1 MKLKRLKINVPYK
14 SLQAGFEIIF
24 QPNLQSHTIDPLCFV
39 GPNGSGKSNVLEAIA
54 DIFYYLECHLF
65 EYTSVS
71 TFQVPIE
78 SFEIEYYKPFMAAGG
93 IMEVFNDNP
102 IISGQHYLIKII
114 KHERQKP
121 NYYLITDLEEI
132 EITGDSRS
140 YALPKRIWGYSSGDN
155 ESLSLP
161 FKRMDLFYL
170 EQAAKNIKKNVGE
183 IIGDNRL
190 HFVDYDTTSALVLSN
205 FLMYGNPNIT
215 DQNKRNKLKIFKDK
229 FGIESIE
236 SFRITIRF
244 QYRNKFKMPIDKAV
258 QNFIHILKK
267 HFGISEE
274 RKATDEI
281 SINIDLRN
289 VENFEVF
296 ERMATD
302 AGSLYKYFEKL
313 MLRNRYTIPWER
325 RQKVLYS
332 DNIYSAQNDI
342 GHVPNDEQ
350 LFVLDNIILKMDGVE
365 SPVPYESI
373 SDGEHQAL
381 TIFSLINLIDE
392 IDVLCLFDEPETHL
406 NPKWKYEYISTIN
419 DIQKQKDSHILM
431 TTHDPIFI
439 SGLSKEQVILFQ
451 KRTHI
456 PNDIPRWSFA
466 EEDLKGKGVD
476 AILTSEI
483 FNLSTTLDQNTLNK
497 FIERRKLLLLID
509 KGQTDDDTI
518 ERLKNLNE
526 ELNDIDFNKPFD
538 DPLYKEFIKALDNL
552 EDYKR
557 IDLSEQEKRERQKI
571 SDSILQKLNRNIPE

>member
-14 SLQAGFEIIF
+14 SLQAGFEMTF
-24 QPNLQSHTIDPLCFV
+24 QPNLQSDTIDPLCFV

-54 DIFYYLECHLF
+54 DIFYFLECHLF
-65 EYTSVS
+65 EYTSLS

-78 SFEIEYYKPFMAAGG
+78 SFEIEYYKPFSAASG

-102 IISGQHYLIKII
+102 RISGLHYLIKII
-114 KHERQKP
+114 KNANEP
-121 NYYLITDLEEI
+121 PSYYLVNDMEEI
-132 EITGDSRS
+132 KISAESIT
-140 YALPKRIWGYSSGDN
+140 YTLPKRIWGYSSGEN

-161 FKRMDLFYL
+161 FKRMDLYYL
-170 EQAAKNIKKNVGE
+170 EQAAINIKKNVGE

-205 FLMYGNPNIT
+205 FLIYGNPNET
-215 DQNKRNKLKIFKDK
+215 DDDKINKLKIFKEK
-229 FGIESIE
+229 FGIEAVV
-236 SFRITIRF
+236 SFRITIRY

-258 QNFIHILKK
+258 QNFINSLKN
-267 HFGISEE
+267 HFGITEE
-274 RKATDEI
+274 RRKTDDI
-281 SINIDLRN
+281 SINVDLTTGR
-289 VENFEVF
+289 NFEVF
-296 ERMATD
+296 GRMASD
-302 AGSLYKYFEKL
+302 AGGLYKYFEKL

-332 DNIYSAQNDI
+332 DDIYSAQNDI
-342 GHVPNDEQ
+342 GNAPNDEQ
-350 LFVLDNIILKMDGVE
+350 LFLLDNIMLKMDGVE

-381 TIFSLINLIDE
+381 TIFSLVNLIDE

-451 KRTHI
+451 KRVHLPTEV
-456 PNDIPRWSFA
+456 PRWSFA

-476 AILTSEI
+476 AILKTDL
-483 FNLSTTLDQNTLNK
+483 FGFQNTVDQGTSKLI
-497 FIERRKLLLLID
+497 FERRELLLRTENLND
-509 KGQTDDDTI
+509 EEKS
-518 ERLKNLNE
+518 RLKELTNILRNIDYADPFVDPFFKEFYTRLNNKELYIKRELSDDEKKLRKENADDLFE
-526 ELNDIDFNKPFD
+526 ELSKD
-538 DPLYKEFIKALDNL
+538 LDL
-552 EDYKR
+552 
-557 IDLSEQEKRERQKI
+557 
-571 SDSILQKLNRNIPE
+571 